1 MAVLRFSLF
10 VSGALFVGCA
20 LAQPD
25 DGARMHQQSRE
36 AQGRVSEAQAER
48 GQQRLYRSSR
58 IIGSSVRDLQGR
70 RLGEIHD
77 LVLGSRRGEIAY
89 AVVSFGGVMGV
100 GKTFHAVP
108 WASLQPH
115 ESGRYYALNADRN
128 TVRNAPGFDLA
139 RWPDLADQRWRD
151 EVDGYWARTV
161 GQAVGAG
168 NEALSGPLNAGAA
181 GSVEAVQP
189 EQTEGR

>member
-1 MAVLRFSLF
+1 MAVLRISLF
-10 VSGALFVGCA
+10 VFSALFVGCA
-20 LAQPD
+20 LAQSD
-25 DGARMHQQSRE
+25 GGARMQQHPQE
-36 AQGRVSEAQAER
+36 EQGRASEVQAER
-48 GQQRLYRSSR
+48 SQQRLFRSSR

-108 WASLQPH
+108 WASLQPRDD
-115 ESGRYYALNADRN
+115 GRYYALNADRN

-168 NEALSGPLNAGAA
+168 NEPLSGPLNAGAA
-181 GSVEAVQP
+181 QSVQP